1 MFEENQEL
9 LNEFVI
15 ESREGLAEVES
26 DLLAI
31 EQSGANIDVA
41 RVNKV
46 FRAVH
51 SIKGASGFMGLASIG
66 ALSHAIENVLNLMRN
81 KELEPTPGR
90 VSVLL
95 ESCDVLKTLI
105 EDIKHSD
112 ECDVQE
118 NVEKL
123 ERVARGEEVA
133 APAPAVA
140 VEEPVPVA
148 RPIPATVATSG
159 LPKCSPKDLPVTVDS
174 TALETAWKSHRYV
187 YAMEFDLLRDK
198 EFSGN
203 VVDLSLRLG
212 DTGDLLAAL
221 IDQAAIPGIDAALPE
236 SLPCVVVLSS
246 VLQPDLF
253 GRFWSLPES
262 SLHLV
267 EANAA
272 PGQFRRR
279 AASLPT
285 VAVSC
290 PQKTAAATPTIER
303 AVQAAVKEVSPA
315 PTAAKTD
322 PAPTMPVVAAAPRPA
337 VSAVNNV
344 PPKPAPVSAPAS
356 TPAPVAHTPAA
367 PTVASASAT
376 PAVAK
381 PANNKAPAAAAQ
393 SDQVKVESNIRVS
406 VSILDRLMN
415 LAGELVLGRN
425 QLLQTIANHD
435 ERLLESVGARIDQ
448 VTTELQETI
457 MATRMQPV
465 GNVFNKFT
473 RIVRDLSGMLGKQC
487 QLVIEGNEVEL
498 DKTII
503 EAIGDPLTHLIR
515 NSVDHGVEAPQFR
528 ESIGKSAQG
537 TVHLRAYHQ
546 DGKVNISISDDG
558 AGIDASRLRRKAVEK
573 GLITQEKADA
583 MSDAEALRLIFLP
596 GFSTAEQITSV
607 SGRGVGM
614 DVVKTNFEKLG
625 GSVEIQTEVGS
636 GTTMTVRLPLTLAI
650 IPSLIVSECGQRFA
664 VPQVNIAE
672 LVRIRQG
679 DETKRIERL
688 RNSEVLRLRGSL
700 LPLVRLSEVMRDP
713 KSSEPIT
720 KTKASGDIEATNI
733 IVLETGGLRY
743 GLIVDRL
750 FDSEEIVVKPLGRH
764 IADVKCFAGATVLGD
779 GQIALILDITGLA
792 ANCGLEANERREK
805 KKSEV
810 DNEEIAETISTL
822 LFTNHPSEQ
831 FGIPMSSVARI
842 ERIRADQIDSVAGQS
857 VLQYRGGTLPLL
869 HLEKVMPARAPEE
882 QSRLYVVV
890 FRAGER
896 EVGLVAPTIIDI
908 RDISSNLDTRT
919 FSGVGLLGS
928 LIVDNKP
935 TRILD
940 AYDIAWQSHPEW
952 FAAVKAPVAVIT
964 QTTTTQAPHITVP
977 TTTSRPNDA
986 APQVAIT
993 IGSVSNSARPKML
1006 LAEDSAFFRNK
1017 VKSFIEQM
1025 GADVVTAEDGAQAW
1039 SILQRGEHQFVGV
1052 VTDIEMPN
1060 MNGFEL
1066 CERVRGSAAHRH
1078 LPVVAL
1084 TSLAS
1089 DEHIRRGTKAGVSEY
1104 LIKLDR
1110 DKLVLA
1116 LTSILSSAPSAAPQ
1130 QQLVGA
1136 S

>member
-9 LNEFVI
+9 INEFVI

-26 DLLAI
+26 DLLEI
-31 EQSGANIDVA
+31 ERRGEDIDVE

-51 SIKGASGFMGLASIG
+51 SIKGAAGFMGLATIG
-66 ALSHAIENVLNLMRN
+66 ELSHSIENVLNMMRN
-81 KELEPTPGR
+81 RQLVPTSGR
-90 VSVLL
+90 VNALL

-105 EDIKHSD
+105 EDIAHS
-112 ECDVQE
+112 EGVDVQE
-118 NVEKL
+118 NVAKL
-123 ERVARGEEVA
+123 LRVASGEDIA
-133 APAPAVA
+133 CHQPTQP
-140 VEEPVPVA
+140 VEEPA
-148 RPIPATVATSG
+148 KPAAIELQHITAKIAAAELSRCAASE
-159 LPKCSPKDLPVTVDS
+159 LPLKLEDDLLAKS
-174 TALETAWKSHRYV
+174 WKAGRYV
-187 YAMEFDLLRDK
+187 YVMDFDLLRDK

-203 VVDLSLRLG
+203 IVELSSRLG
-212 DTGDLLAAL
+212 DTGDLLGAY
-221 IDQAAIPGIDAALPE
+221 IDMNGIPGIDAPVPE
-236 SLPCVVVLSS
+236 SLPCLVVLAS
-246 VLQPDLF
+246 VLTPDVF
-253 GRFWSLPES
+253 SRFWRLPEGS
-262 SLHLV
+262 IYLLENDV
-267 EANAA
+267 Q

-279 AASLPT
+279 TPMSAVV
-285 VAVSC
+285 VANC
-290 PQKTAAATPTIER
+290 
-303 AVQAAVKEVSPA
+303 PA
-315 PTAAKTD
+315 PVTAQSQ
-322 PAPTMPVVAAAPRPA
+322 PTSEVVRPVVAAAPRP
-337 VSAVNNV
+337 
-344 PPKPAPVSAPAS
+344 PVSAMAIAPVVTHH
-356 TPAPVAHTPAA
+356 TPAPVAVASVAPTAPVAAPVAVAPAA
-367 PTVASASAT
+367 QAHAAPV
-376 PAVAK
+376 AVAK
-381 PANNKAPAAAAQ
+381 PAAPKAAAPSPATEP
-393 SDQVKVESNIRVS
+393 VKVESNIRVS
-406 VSILDRLMN
+406 VTILDRLMN
-415 LAGELVLGRN
+415 LAGELVLSRN
-425 QLLQTIANHD
+425 RLLQTISNHD

-465 GNVFNKFT
+465 GNVFNRFT

-515 NSVDHGVEAPQFR
+515 NSVDHGVELPAAR
-528 ESIGKSAQG
+528 ESIGKPAQG

-558 AGIDASRLRRKAVEK
+558 AGIDASKLRRKALEK

-596 GFSTAEQITSV
+596 GFSTAEQITAV

-625 GSVEIQTEVGS
+625 GSVEIQTEIGA

-650 IPSLIVSECGQRFA
+650 IPSLIVSALDQRFA
-664 VPQVNIAE
+664 VPQVNISE

-688 RNSEVLRLRGSL
+688 RDAEVLRLRGSL
-700 LPLVRLSEVMRDP
+700 LPLVRLSEVMRA
-713 KSSEPIT
+713 SGSEPT
-720 KTKASGDIEATNI
+720 HQSDVPTSGGIEATNI

-743 GLIVDRL
+743 GLIVESL
-750 FDSEEIVVKPLGRH
+750 HDSEEIVVKPLGRH
-764 IADVKCFAGATVLGD
+764 MADLRCFAGATVLGD

-792 ANCGLEANERREK
+792 ANCGLENNERREK
-805 KKSEV
+805 KAVEAESDE
-810 DNEEIAETISTL
+810 NRETISTL

-842 ERIRADQIDSVAGQS
+842 ERIRADQIDAVAGQS

-869 HLEKVMPARAPEE
+869 HLEKTMSAKAPLE

-896 EVGLVAPTIIDI
+896 EVGLVAPNIIDI
-908 RDISSNLDTRT
+908 RNISSNLDTRT
-919 FSGVGLLGS
+919 FGGPGLLGS

-935 TRILD
+935 TRVID
-940 AYDIAWQSHPEW
+940 AYDIARHSHSEW
-952 FAAVKAPVAVIT
+952 FSPVVSAALSSSSTPHIAIAPVANSEIGT
-964 QTTTTQAPHITVP
+964 R
-977 TTTSRPNDA
+977 TS
-986 APQVAIT
+986 PQSVAISIT
-993 IGSVSNSARPKML
+993 PSPTNARPKML

-1017 VKSFIEQM
+1017 VKQFIEQM
-1025 GADVVTAEDGAQAW
+1025 GAEVVTAEDGAIAW

-1066 CERVRGSAAHRH
+1066 CERIRSSATHKH

-1089 DEHIRRGTKAGVSEY
+1089 DEHVRRGNQVGVNEY

-1116 LTSILSSAPSAAPQ
+1116 LTAVLSTAASPSS
-1130 QQLVGA
+1130 QQLVGV
-1136 S
+1136 